1 MKLLAALFVALLML
15 GCMSEIYEGTIP
27 VVLEIDLDDNETR
40 NKIMAEAID
49 HEKLQANF
57 ASDRRGGKYY
67 TPNQETPYTGWSKSM
82 HENGQMMAL
91 WHFKD
96 GKADGLWT
104 KWFDNGQKKEE
115 VTYKDGKWDGLEALW
130 YSNGQKQAENTY
142 KAFVWGRR
150 SGKLVTAVGWKRN
163 GEKSDSN
170 VVNGNGVRVSYLD
183 DGTERGR
190 YTYKDGKIV
199 LARPTPTAPPP

>member
-1 MKLLAALFVALLML
+1 MFVTLLMV
-15 GCMSEIYEGTIP
+15 GCGGGDSGSGGSESNQSFAETPP
-27 VVLEIDLDDNETR
+27 VKSPEVPKIDFDDKETR
-40 NKIMAEAID
+40 NRIIAEAID

-115 VTYKDGKWDGLEALW
+115 VTYKDGK
-130 YSNGQKQAENTY
+130 
-142 KAFVWGRR
+142 
-150 SGKLVTAVGWKRN
+150 LVTAVSWKPN
-163 GEKSDSN
+163 GDKCPVTN
-170 VVNGNGVRVSYLD
+170 VVNGNGVWAWYNP
-183 DGTERGR
+183 DGTEGVRF
-190 YTYKDGKIV
+190 TYKDGEV
-199 LARPTPTAPPP
+199 VRD